1 MPEQT
6 FFNLPEE
13 KREKITQAAMDEFAG
28 RSFHQARITA
38 IIEKAGI
45 ARGSFYQYF
54 EDKKDL
60 FKYIIEL
67 CVGEKLKYINQ
78 DMIKN
83 RDKYGFFELL
93 REIYLSGI
101 RFAMEQPRL
110 LAIGNKLLKDKEL
123 QQEVWGEHHDTST
136 EFFKELLEEGLK
148 KDELDPAIDVEV
160 VSKLLTGLNYSLI
173 DIIYKEDKIDQEV
186 LEEGMEEID
195 KMIYF
200 IENGIKKKE

>member
-13 KREKITQAAMDEFAG
+13 KREKITQAAMDEFA
-28 RSFHQARITA
+28 RRFFHQARITA

-83 RDKYGFFELL
+83 RDRYGFFELL

-101 RFAMEQPRL
+101 RFALEQPRL

-123 QQEVWGEHHDTST
+123 QQEVWGEHYDTST
-136 EFFKELLEEGLK
+136 EFFKELLKEGLK
-148 KDELDPAIDVEV
+148 KDELDPLIDVEV

-173 DIIYKEDKIDQEV
+173 DIIYKEDKINPEV